1 MKLKKYKRIFSNVS
15 FCFKLLYNANKSTFV
30 FMLLINLFNTLLP
43 IALLYMSKGII
54 NSIVTEIGTQ
64 SAVNSI
70 IFMIIMYFV
79 LNISVSFFSEY
90 SNKITFVAMQDLLKH
105 INIGIMSKSAAMDIS
120 YFDIPKLYDDVNIS
134 RNNAR
139 QLQNIVFSVVSLIGS
154 TIRLISSLIIAIG
167 INVWFVLLVILALLP
182 NYIFSKRVEL
192 LSYNFEKQQAK
203 DQRRMGYYY
212 SLMLRR
218 DAACEMRYYSFISVI
233 KGIYSDLQRTIVLNR
248 NKFDN
253 KNSFYN
259 FLLDAPSTVAELIIT
274 IYTAIKISLNIFTVG
289 DYTFITGIYST
300 LKSAI
305 GTVFS
310 NFAMFEGYDQRI
322 SDYKKYFAL
331 NDDKDT
337 STLEIG
343 EIREIEFKNVSFTY
357 PKSDAPTINN
367 LSFKLRDGEKVMLV
381 GENGAG
387 KTTIVKL
394 ICGFYPDYEG
404 EILINGVEARKY
416 NIDSLRKHMSSVFQ
430 DYVIYSYTVREN
442 VAFGDI
448 ENINNDERIVDCLKL
463 SGLESVNAFNNIDV
477 YVNKEFDESGVILSG
492 GQQQRLAIARAYMR
506 NGDAQLVMMD
516 EPNASL
522 DPIAECELLERF
534 KKLYADRMLL
544 FISHRLSNAK
554 LMDNILVLENG
565 TIIEQGNHNELMKL
579 NGQYNK
585 MFSLQAEKYIK

>member
-1 MKLKKYKRIFSNVS
+1 MNLKKYKRIFSNVS
-15 FCFKLLYNANKSTFV
+15 FCFKLLYNANKKTFV
-30 FMLLINLFNTLLP
+30 FMLLINLLNTLLP

-64 SAVNSI
+64 SAANSI

-105 INIGIMSKSAAMDIS
+105 INIGIMSKSAAMDIA

-154 TIRLISSLIIAIG
+154 SIRLISSLIIAIG

-218 DAACEMRYYSFISVI
+218 DAACEMRYYGFISVI

-253 KNSFYN
+253 KNSFYS

-274 IYTAIKISLNIFTVG
+274 IYTVIKISLNIFTVG

-305 GTVFS
+305 GTVLS
-310 NFAMFEGYDQRI
+310 NLAMFEGYDQRI

-367 LSFKLRDGEKVMLV
+367 LSFKLHDGEKVMLV

-416 NIDSLRKHMSSVFQ
+416 NVDSLRKHMSSVFQ

-463 SGLESVNAFNNIDV
+463 SGLESVNAFNNIDI

-534 KKLYADRMLL
+534 KKLYADCMLL

-585 MFSLQAEKYIK
+585 MFSLQTEKYIK